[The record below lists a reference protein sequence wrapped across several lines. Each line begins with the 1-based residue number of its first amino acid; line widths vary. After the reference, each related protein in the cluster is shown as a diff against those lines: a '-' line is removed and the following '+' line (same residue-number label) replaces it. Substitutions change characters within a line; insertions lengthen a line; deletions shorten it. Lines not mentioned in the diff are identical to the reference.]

1 MTKDNK
7 TIDYYDQNA
16 QSFVENTIN
25 VDFKDFQD
33 DFLSWLPKA
42 GAILDFGCGSG
53 RDTKYFLEKGY
64 RVTAIDGSAVLC
76 RMASEFTGIEVKQ
89 MMFDELNEQ
98 EAYDGI
104 WACSSLLHVPADE
117 LKDVLLKM
125 AAALK
130 DFGIAYISF
139 KYGEYEG
146 ERGGRFFLD
155 MTENSFRELLAEI
168 PAFKIEQQKIT
179 TDTRP
184 DRDEKWL
191 NLVLRKV

>member
-1 MTKDNK
+1 MKSEKTMRNQGVYQRMMKDNK

-89 MMFDELNEQ
+89 MMFDELNVRRPMTES
-98 EAYDGI
+98 G
-104 WACSSLLHVPADE
+104 HVPPCFTSRQ
-117 LKDVLLKM
+117 M
-125 AAALK
+125 
-130 DFGIAYISF
+130 S
-139 KYGEYEG
+139 
-146 ERGGRFFLD
+146 
-155 MTENSFRELLAEI
+155 
-168 PAFKIEQQKIT
+168 
-179 TDTRP
+179 
-184 DRDEKWL
+184 
-191 NLVLRKV
+191 

>member
-1 MTKDNK
+1 MKDNK

-25 VDFKDFQD
+25 VDFKDLQD

-76 RMASEFTGIEVKQ
+76 RMASEFTGIAVKQ

-130 DFGIAYISF
+130 DSGIAYISF

-146 ERGGRFFLD
+146 SAAAVF
-155 MTENSFRELLAEI
+155 SWI
-168 PAFKIEQQKIT
+168 
-179 TDTRP
+179 
-184 DRDEKWL
+184 
-191 NLVLRKV
+191 